1 MFNITPIRPNYDKPA
16 AAKPG
21 IAETEKALRTAYQ
34 MFSACGQS
42 SNASICADM
51 ANKLRKFG
59 SFASEKQ
66 EAFARSLIE
75 RAAKLNTPVAQSV
88 VPVIV
93 VPVQKVPSLFAV
105 MQKHSHFYLGDVT
118 LARKN
123 QDSLVWIKH
132 AKFDGVVGKI
142 VDGVVTLFAPRMKTA
157 GIDAGEIVALLD
169 DIEQNPLA
177 AAMKFGK
184 LSGRCCSCGRDL
196 TDPVSIEQGIGP
208 VCVLKFG

>member
-1 MFNITPIRPNYDKPA
+1 MFNITPIRPNYDAPKAASTVTAAALVEA
-16 AAKPG
+16 AAKYTAIG
-21 IAETEKALRTAYQ
+21 QTNKAA
-34 MFSACGQS
+34 
-42 SNASICADM
+42 ICRDM
-51 ANKLRKFG
+51 ATKLARFG
-59 SFASEKQ
+59 SFVSQKQ
-66 EAFARSLIE
+66 EDFAASLV
-75 RAAKLNTPVAQSV
+75 RGATPLAQSV
-88 VPVIV
+88 APVVV
-93 VPVQKVPSLFAV
+93 VPVQRVPSLFAV

-132 AKFDGVVGKI
+132 AKFEGVVGKI
-142 VDGVVTLFAPRMKTA
+142 VDGVVTLFGPRMKTA

-208 VCVLKFG
+208 VCVLKFSL